1 MKKLYKRALAVLLC
15 VALTAAA
22 APAAVFARDI
32 PGGLL
37 PGDIIPGVVIV
48 DLNEAYDGELAEL
61 FPYLETDSIEDAY
74 LASIIASGKTLDQ
87 VSERIR
93 SMIGTEFRI
102 ELTEFTVAA
111 AKNAKELLTAD
122 GRVKKAYYEY
132 VPDSYDD
139 VRYDD
144 EAPDDLLAAAADY
157 FSERY
162 HTEVSESRVGLSYG
176 YGWFGGCYLADLR
189 ADIIVIDDF
198 YSKYIGGYC
207 IHDYQMD
214 DSMVIYHGGKVYSL
228 SDAYEKGVVSDGDFA
243 LVADA
248 LNRRYGDYSRYRRS
262 RGTVSY
268 ALTVLRAAVK
278 LMGKITPLMVDY
290 FDSDGDGAVTI
301 ADALAELRI
310 AAGLEPEPW
319 LER

>member
-15 VALTAAA
+15 LAAVAA
-22 APAAVFARDI
+22 APATAFARDI
-32 PGGLL
+32 PDGML
-37 PGDIIPGVVIV
+37 PGDIIPGVVRV
-48 DLNEAYDGELAEL
+48 VLNEAYDGELSEL
-61 FPYLETDSIEDAY
+61 FTCLDIESSEDLWLTAI
-74 LASIIASGKTLDQ
+74 AASGKTVDQ
-87 VSERIR
+87 VSDKIR
-93 SMIGTEFRI
+93 SKIGTEFRI

-111 AKNAKELLTAD
+111 AKNAKELLTED
-122 GRVKKAYYEY
+122 DRVKKVYYEY
-132 VPDSYDD
+132 VPDSYGITEDTSE
-139 VRYDD
+139 VP
-144 EAPDDLLAAAADY
+144 EDLLSAAAEY
-157 FSERY
+157 FSEKY
-162 HTEVSESRVGLSYG
+162 STGVSASDVKLSYR

-198 YSKYIGGYC
+198 YCKYIGGYC
-207 IHDYQMD
+207 IHEYQMD

-262 RGTVSY
+262 RGTVGY

-290 FDSDGDGAVTI
+290 FDSDGDGAVTVS
-301 ADALAELRI
+301 DALAELRI
-310 AAGLEPEPW
+310 AAGLEPAPW
-319 LER
+319 LAC